1 MESNISRGVII
12 RSFVWKLA
20 ERGGAQLVGF
30 IVTLVLA
37 RLLSPDEYGIIS
49 IVNIFLSIATVL
61 IQGGMN
67 TALIQKKE
75 IDRTDISTV
84 FFLSLAVFILLYIIL
99 YFSSS
104 YFASFFSIPLLEKII
119 PLIAISLIF
128 GAINSVQIAL
138 LTREMKFKEI
148 FKCTFLS
155 VLISGILGV
164 FLAYKGYG
172 VWALVGQ
179 QFTMQL
185 IQAILLTISTKWF
198 PQLLFS
204 WSKLKQICSYSI
216 NIMLSNL
223 STAVFLDLR
232 SLVIGKLYSPADL
245 SYFDKGKQFPQLV
258 MNNVNTSILSVIFP
272 VFSSMQNDVQK
283 IKALLRRTIKVSSFI
298 IFPIMMT
305 MVVIAH
311 PMIELLLTDKWI
323 GAVPFIQVF
332 AITYMLMPLHQSN
345 LEAIKAMGR
354 SGIILKLDILRKTF
368 EVLLLILTLSNG
380 TLAIAI
386 GAMISNIISLFI
398 NLYPNKNLI
407 DYKFVDQI
415 KDVLPNLLLA
425 VTAIGST
432 YFLAN
437 LNLSP
442 LYIMTLQI
450 IVGWGAYILFA
461 YLFRVESFSYIIS
474 IIRKK

>member
-1 MESNISRGVII
+1 MASNINKVVII
-12 RSFVWKLA
+12 RSLMWKLA

-37 RLLSPDEYGIIS
+37 RLLSPNEYGVIA

-67 TALIQKKE
+67 TAIVQKKE

-84 FFLSLAVFILLYIIL
+84 FYLSLAVFVFIYILLYFTSPYIAAFFNIPIL
-99 YFSSS
+99 K
-104 YFASFFSIPLLEKII
+104 KII

-128 GAINSVQIAL
+128 GAVNSVQIAL
-138 LTREMKFKEI
+138 LTREMKFKHM
-148 FKCTFLS
+148 FKSSFLS

-164 FLAYKGYG
+164 IFAYKGYG

-185 IQAILLTISTKWF
+185 VQMVSLTISTKWL

-204 WSKLKQICSYSI
+204 WTKLKSIFSYSI

-232 SLVIGKLYSPADL
+232 SLFIGKLYSPADL
-245 SYFDKGKQFPQLV
+245 SYFDKGRQFPQLV

-272 VFSSMQNDVQK
+272 AFSAMQDDIK
-283 IKALLRRTIKVSSFI
+283 KMKALLRRTIKVSSFI
-298 IFPIMMT
+298 LFPIMLT
-305 MVVIAH
+305 MAVIAQ
-311 PMIELLLTDKWI
+311 PMIVLLLTEKWT
-323 GAVPFIQVF
+323 GAVPFIQIF
-332 AITYMLMPLHQSN
+332 AVTYMMMPLHQSN
-345 LEAIKAMGR
+345 LEAIKAIGR
-354 SGIILKLDILRKTF
+354 SDVILKLDILRKTF
-368 EVLLLILTLSNG
+368 EVLLLIITLSKG
-380 TLAIAI
+380 PFAIAI

-398 NLYPNKNLI
+398 NLYPNKKLI
-407 DYKFVDQI
+407 EYKLIDQI

-425 VTAIGST
+425 IIAIGST
-432 YFLAN
+432 CFLSY
-437 LNLSP
+437 LELSP
-442 LYIMTLQI
+442 LCTIALQI
-450 IVGWGAYILFA
+450 IVGWGMYILFA
-461 YLFRVESFSYIIS
+461 YLFRVESFIYIIS
-474 IIRKK
+474 LIQKK